1 MINLS
6 ISFDKIKPDI
16 VLVTGDRAEMFVA
29 ALTAAY
35 MKIAVAHIQSG
46 DLSGHID
53 GSIRHAI
60 PPKFLIYILHHVKI
74 LKMSLKNGEEKW
86 RVFNTGA
93 PQLDDFNRPNKIK
106 IGDFNKKFK

>member
-1 MINLS
+1 
-6 ISFDKIKPDI
+6 
-16 VLVTGDRAEMFVA
+16 MFIA

-60 PPKFLIYILHHVKI
+60 TEISHYILLLVKI
-74 LKMSLKNGEEKW
+74 LKIE
-86 RVFNTGA
+86 F
-93 PQLDDFNRPNKIK
+93 
-106 IGDFNKKFK
+106 